1 MSACR
6 LGIHS
11 FETCSQS
18 SNRSCRP
25 LFIGFRTRL
34 KLRNRLVAVVVCRYF
49 RSYKDVGR
57 WLMKCVPG
65 ENRLVTVLARLS
77 PTNDGFMDYFVVPPI
92 GTSKSV
98 RLLKNDPR
106 LSRAVRLD
114 DLRDFMAAVA
124 TVSTRKQ
131 PSIIWEINE
140 KSVAIATNDQ
150 LRRLGAFPRM
160 NSYVEG

>member
-1 MSACR
+1 
-6 LGIHS
+6 
-11 FETCSQS
+11 
-18 SNRSCRP
+18 
-25 LFIGFRTRL
+25 
-34 KLRNRLVAVVVCRYF
+34 
-49 RSYKDVGR
+49 
-57 WLMKCVPG
+57 
-65 ENRLVTVLARLS
+65 
-77 PTNDGFMDYFVVPPI
+77 MDYFVVPPI